1 MMPAQHNCSQ
11 IKYKRYRHTKRNER
25 TDINR
30 RKTGSHHEEQAAAFL
45 EKNGLKILE
54 RNFFCRSGEIDLV
67 ARDGK
72 YLVFVEVKYRATTVS
87 GEAAA
92 AVDRRKQCRISRAA
106 QFYLLRYGYGEPPC
120 RFDVVAID
128 GDEVRWIRDAFD
140 YCG

>member
-1 MMPAQHNCSQ
+1 MFC
-11 IKYKRYRHTKRNER
+11 
-25 TDINR
+25 INK
-30 RKTGSHHEEQAAAFL
+30 RKTGSRYEKQAAAFL
-45 EKNGLKILE
+45 EKQGVRILE

-67 ARDGK
+67 ARDGN
-72 YLVFVEVKYRATTVS
+72 YLVFVEVKYRATAVS

-92 AVDRRKQCRISRAA
+92 AVDIRKQRRISRAA

-128 GDEVRWIRDAFD
+128 GEEIHWIRNAFD